1 MFTKKNLI
9 TLIASTMLL
18 SGVLNAKNYEHSDL
32 IESFAVLPAVT
43 AVSVSPDGKHVIIR
57 RATTK
62 DGDYILEV
70 RKTKDLNKKP
80 VLFNSKHME
89 IQSGSWLNNDLM
101 AVTFRQNIQ
110 DGNDNYWVNKFAI
123 VSADGK
129 GDWRVPFPKDNQA
142 RFNLINQLRDDPKH
156 VLLSYDI
163 DDDRRADIIK
173 YNIYNGR
180 TRTILRANSKLS
192 GGFIADSKG
201 EIRAANAYDAKNN
214 SLDQYV
220 RLSTDNEWELI
231 FKNRADNRERFD
243 FLYFSVENPQEVY
256 ISANRGED
264 TTGIY
269 TYNIETKAYSDRLFG
284 LKNVNVG
291 GVVLSR
297 KNKDRG
303 RLLGYSYTGKEPTVS
318 WLDEYEQNLRDAI
331 NAAFPNKYV
340 SLSSRSE
347 DDNQIVVRTTASN
360 DPGTYYLLSN
370 KKDVQLIGER
380 APLVNREL
388 LGDVKYIKYP
398 ARDGLKIPAYVTIP
412 KIGKKPYPTVVM
424 PHGGPWTRDV
434 NIYDEWSQ
442 LLASHGYMVI
452 QPQYRGSTGFG
463 LNHWKLGDNNW
474 GQTMQD
480 DKDDGVKFLVEK
492 GLADPEKVA
501 IFGWSYGGYAAFA
514 ASVRENGP
522 FSCAI
527 AGAGVADLARISASL
542 FNGSRYGRVFQ
553 GTTVSGLSPIEQAE
567 KLAMPLF
574 IIHGDIDQRV
584 PVEQSRLMVEKLK
597 SLEKP
602 HKYLELEGADHFS
615 DTLYY
620 RHKSAF
626 YPAMIDWLQNSCFT
640 DSNIAKL

>member
-180 TRTILRANSKLS
+180 TRTVLRANSKLS

>member
-1 MFTKKNLI
+1 
-9 TLIASTMLL
+9 LIASTMLL

-180 TRTILRANSKLS
+180 TRTVLRANSKLS

-398 ARDGLKIPAYVTIP
+398 ARDG
-412 KIGKKPYPTVVM
+412 
-424 PHGGPWTRDV
+424 
-434 NIYDEWSQ
+434 
-442 LLASHGYMVI
+442 
-452 QPQYRGSTGFG
+452 
-463 LNHWKLGDNNW
+463 
-474 GQTMQD
+474 
-480 DKDDGVKFLVEK
+480 
-492 GLADPEKVA
+492 
-501 IFGWSYGGYAAFA
+501 
-514 ASVRENGP
+514 
-522 FSCAI
+522 
-527 AGAGVADLARISASL
+527 
-542 FNGSRYGRVFQ
+542 
-553 GTTVSGLSPIEQAE
+553 
-567 KLAMPLF
+567 
-574 IIHGDIDQRV
+574 
-584 PVEQSRLMVEKLK
+584 
-597 SLEKP
+597 
-602 HKYLELEGADHFS
+602 
-615 DTLYY
+615 
-620 RHKSAF
+620 
-626 YPAMIDWLQNSCFT
+626 
-640 DSNIAKL
+640 